1 MFARQYESAQAMI
14 SLMKRRTLIIGATG
28 LGVMAAAGW
37 LGWRES
43 SRKAPQANR
52 AVQAP
57 APIDP
62 DPSKFY
68 AAKLPDLAGNQQPIV
83 QWRGRPLVVNF
94 WATWCPPCVKEMPD
108 LNRLAQ
114 QYPQAQFVGVA
125 IDTADNVREFS
136 RKVPVSY
143 PIVIAGHSGIE
154 LVRALGNSAGGLPF
168 TVLLKPNGQLHGQ
181 IMGAVDPADLARQI
195 EQLLASSAA

>member
-1 MFARQYESAQAMI
+1 
-14 SLMKRRTLIIGATG
+14 
-28 LGVMAAAGW
+28 MAAVGW
-37 LGWRES
+37 LGWRET

-52 AVQAP
+52 AVQVP
-57 APIDP
+57 APVDP
-62 DPSKFY
+62 DPSKLF
-68 AAKLPDLAGNQQPIV
+68 AAKLPDLQGIEQPFS
-83 QWRGRPLVVNF
+83 QWKGRPLVVNF

-114 QYPQAQFVGVA
+114 QYLKTQFVGVA
-125 IDTADNVREFS
+125 IDTADNVQDFVK
-136 RKVPVSY
+136 KVPVSY

-168 TVLLKPNGQLHGQ
+168 TVLLKPDGQLHGQ
-181 IMGAVDPADLARQI
+181 IMGAVEPADLAERI